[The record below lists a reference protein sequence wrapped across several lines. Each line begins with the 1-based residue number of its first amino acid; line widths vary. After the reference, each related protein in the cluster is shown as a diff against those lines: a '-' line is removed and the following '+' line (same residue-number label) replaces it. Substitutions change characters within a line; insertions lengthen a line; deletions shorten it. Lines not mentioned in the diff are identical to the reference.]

1 MTLHNLKYSLK
12 TLFKNKILIFWTYI
26 FPIILGSLFY
36 LAFHDI
42 ENKET
47 FSALNIAVVNNED
60 FKNDTIWPEV
70 ISALSDENSDNHLFN
85 TKYLNKYDA
94 DNALDKNEIIGY
106 LLYEENTPKVII
118 KKNGTEATIFKSVI
132 EEINSSRVMIENYI
146 KEKIT
151 SEIRLNPEI
160 NISEVTNKYYNEAMN
175 LLNIPLNIKDTTATS
190 LSYTMIEYYTLIAM
204 TCLYGGILGMVSI
217 NKNLANMSNHGKKMA
232 ISPVPKKVL
241 VMSSAFAGYIAQLI
255 GVIILFIFTIFVL
268 KVDYG
273 NNILLVMLTALIG
286 SLAGLMLGLFLA
298 CALKCSENTKLG
310 IIISVT
316 MLGSFLSGM
325 MGITMK
331 YIIDKNIPIL
341 NIINPAN
348 MITDGFYSLYY
359 YDTYGRYFMNII
371 SLVIFSILLLV
382 LSIRCLRRQ
391 KYDSI

>member
-12 TLFKNKILIFWTYI
+12 TLFKNKMLIFWTYI

-47 FSALNIAVVNNED
+47 FSAINIAVVSNNE
-60 FKNDTIWPEV
+60 FKNNNIWPEV
-70 ISALSDENSDNHLFN
+70 ISALSDEKSDNHLFN
-85 TKYLNKYDA
+85 TKYLNEMEA
-94 DNALDKNEIIGY
+94 EEALDENEIIGY
-106 LLYEENTPKVII
+106 LLYKENDPKVII

-132 EEINSSRVMIENYI
+132 EEVNSSSLMIENYI
-146 KEKIT
+146 KEKIS
-151 SEIRLNPEI
+151 SEIRINPEI
-160 NISEVTNKYYNEAMN
+160 NISEITNKYYNEAMN
-175 LLNIPLNIKDTTATS
+175 LLNIPLNIKDTTAAS

-348 MITDGFYSLYY
+348 MITDSFYSLYY

>member
-12 TLFKNKILIFWTYI
+12 TLFKNKMLIFWTYI

-47 FSALNIAVVNNED
+47 FSAINIAVVSNNE
-60 FKNDTIWPEV
+60 FKNNNIWPEV
-70 ISALSDENSDNHLFN
+70 ISALSDEKSDNHLFN
-85 TKYLNKYDA
+85 TKYLNETEA
-94 DNALDKNEIIGY
+94 EEALDKNEIIGY
-106 LLYEENTPKVII
+106 LLYKENAPKVII

-132 EEINSSRVMIENYI
+132 EEVNSSSLMIENYI
-146 KEKIT
+146 KEKIS
-151 SEIRLNPEI
+151 SEIRINPEI
-160 NISEVTNKYYNEAMN
+160 NISEITNKYYNEAMN
-175 LLNIPLNIKDTTATS
+175 LLNIPLNIKDTTAAS

-217 NKNLANMSNHGKKMA
+217 NKNLANMSNHGKRVSV
-232 ISPVPKKVL
+232 SPVPKKILVL
-241 VMSSAFAGYIAQLI
+241 SSATAAYIAQFI
-255 GVIILFIFTIFVL
+255 GVIILFMFTIFIL

-273 NNILLVMLTALIG
+273 NNILLVLLTSLIG
-286 SLAGLMLGLFLA
+286 TFAGLMLGLFLA

-341 NIINPAN
+341 NMINPAN
-348 MITDGFYSLYY
+348 MITDAFYSLYY
-359 YDTYGRYFMNII
+359 YDTHTRYFMNII
-371 SLVIFSILLLV
+371 SLVIFSCILLI
-382 LSIRCLRRQ
+382 LSINSLRRQ